1 MSSWCPPPGMTGDVG
16 LVRVSS
22 RTARADERARPA
34 SAAPKARP
42 GMRDGARRYGRRE
55 FALGPFMTALDLI
68 EHRQV
73 RQGPTLERPAE
84 AEPDGSRLI
93 RG

>member
-1 MSSWCPPPGMTGDVG
+1 
-16 LVRVSS
+16 
-22 RTARADERARPA
+22 
-34 SAAPKARP
+34 
-42 GMRDGARRYGRRE
+42 
-55 FALGPFMTALDLI
+55 MTALDLI